1 MENIKRRTFEI
12 IQIGNDKDKASI
24 SFDMFI
30 TLVIFMSLFI
40 TLLETFDGARPYTKQ
55 METVEFI
62 TMLIF
67 AVEYALRIWTAEYLY
82 PKKSSFRAKLAFARS
97 FYGVIDL
104 LTFVPY
110 FLPVF
115 FPAGAVAFRMFRV
128 ARIFRL
134 FRVNAYYDAFN
145 VIAEVLIEKKDQI
158 LSSVWMIL
166 VLMLASSLCMYSL
179 ENGVQ
184 PDKFKDAFSG
194 IWWAVSTLLTVGYG
208 DIYPVTPAGRLVGIF
223 IAFLG
228 VGMVAIPTGI
238 ISAGFVEQY
247 SRMKTLSAYAEE
259 TDIHFITL
267 KITEKHPW
275 ENLSVRKISLP
286 PGLILVVI
294 CRGSRTIVPQG
305 NTVLKAGDQLVLGA
319 ESYKDELGIKL
330 KEVILRKEHPW
341 VGKMIKDISFARHT
355 LIVMIRRRNKVLIPG
370 GMQVLKAGD
379 RVVLFTSGD
388 THEQTTNLPV

>member
-208 DIYPVTPAGRLVGIF
+208 DIYPVTLAGRLVGIF